1 MDANEKIID
10 TFATRVRQMILQY
23 HDVVKENG
31 ELYAMVDERD
41 AQIRLLEAK
50 VRQLQNDYNSL
61 KTARMIEVSDHDL
74 DTAKR
79 KVNKLIRD
87 VDKCITL
94 LSEQQ

>member
-41 AQIRLLEAK
+41 AEIRRLKAE
-50 VRQLQNDYNSL
+50 VRQIQNDYKSL
-61 KTARMIEVSDHDL
+61 KTARMLEVSDTDL

>member
-41 AQIRLLEAK
+41 AEIRRLQAE
-50 VRQLQNDYNSL
+50 VRQLQNDYKSL
-61 KTARMIEVSDHDL
+61 KTARMLEVSDTDL

-87 VDKCITL
+87 IDKCITL

>member
-10 TFATRVRQMILQY
+10 RFATRVRQMILQY

-41 AQIRLLEAK
+41 AQIRKLEAQ
-50 VRQLQNDYNSL
+50 VRQLQNDYNAL
-61 KTARMIEVSDHDL
+61 KMARMLEVSDQDL
-74 DTAKR
+74 DMAKK
-79 KVNKLIRD
+79 KVSKLIRD

>member
-10 TFATRVRQMILQY
+10 RFATRVRQMILQY

-41 AQIRLLEAK
+41 AQIRKLDAQ
-50 VRQLQNDYNSL
+50 VRQLQNDYNAL
-61 KTARMIEVSDHDL
+61 KMARMLEVSDQDL
-74 DTAKR
+74 DMAKK
-79 KVNKLIRD
+79 KVSKLIRD

>member
-1 MDANEKIID
+1 MDANEKVID

-23 HDVVKENG
+23 HDVVKENS

-41 AQIRLLEAK
+41 ARIRQLEGQ
-50 VRQLQNDYNSL
+50 VRQLQNDYKSL
-61 KTARMIEVSDHDL
+61 KTARMLEVSNGDL
-74 DTAKR
+74 DAAR
-79 KVNKLIRD
+79 KTINKLVRD

>member
-10 TFATRVRQMILQY
+10 RFATRVRQMILQY
-23 HDVVKENG
+23 HDMVKENG

-41 AQIRLLEAK
+41 EQISKLNAQI
-50 VRQLQNDYNSL
+50 RQLQNDYNAL
-61 KTARMIEVSDHDL
+61 KMARMLEVSDQDI
-74 DTAKR
+74 DMAKK
-79 KVNKLIRD
+79 KVNKLIRN

>member
-10 TFATRVRQMILQY
+10 RFATRVRQMILQY

-41 AQIRLLEAK
+41 AQISKLEAQI
-50 VRQLQNDYNSL
+50 RQLQNDYNAL
-61 KTARMIEVSDHDL
+61 KMARMLEVSDQDI
-74 DTAKR
+74 DTAKK

>member
-10 TFATRVRQMILQY
+10 RFATRVRQMILQY
-23 HDVVKENG
+23 QDMVKENG

-41 AQIRLLEAK
+41 EQISKLNAQI
-50 VRQLQNDYNSL
+50 RQLQNDYNAL
-61 KTARMIEVSDHDL
+61 KMARMLEVSDQDI
-74 DTAKR
+74 DMAKK
-79 KVNKLIRD
+79 KVNKLIRN

>member
-41 AQIRLLEAK
+41 AEIRRLQAE
-50 VRQLQNDYNSL
+50 VRHLQNDYNPL
-61 KTARMIEVSDHDL
+61 KTARMLEVSDTDL

>member
-10 TFATRVRQMILQY
+10 RFATRVRQMILQY

-41 AQIRLLEAK
+41 AQISKLEAQI
-50 VRQLQNDYNSL
+50 RQLQNDYNAL
-61 KTARMIEVSDHDL
+61 KMARMLEVSDQDL
-74 DTAKR
+74 DTAKK

>member
-41 AQIRLLEAK
+41 AEIRRLQAE

-61 KTARMIEVSDHDL
+61 KTARMLEVSDTDL

>member
-10 TFATRVRQMILQY
+10 RFATRVRQMILQY

-41 AQIRLLEAK
+41 QQIRKLEAQ
-50 VRQLQNDYNSL
+50 VRQLQGDYNSL
-61 KTARMIEVSDHDL
+61 KMARMLEVTDQDL
-74 DTAKR
+74 DMAKK

>member
-23 HDVVKENG
+23 HDVEKENG
-31 ELYAMVDERD
+31 ELYAMVDVRD
-41 AQIRLLEAK
+41 AEIRRLQAE
-50 VRQLQNDYNSL
+50 VRQLQNDYKSL
-61 KTARMIEVSDHDL
+61 KTARMLEVSDTDL

>member
-1 MDANEKIID
+1 MEANEKIID
-10 TFATRVRQMILQY
+10 RFATRVRQMILQY

-41 AQIRLLEAK
+41 ARIKKLEAQ
-50 VRQLQNDYNSL
+50 VRQLQNDYNAL
-61 KTARMIEVSDHDL
+61 KMARMLEVSDQDL
-74 DTAKR
+74 DMAKK
-79 KVNKLIRD
+79 KVSKLIRD

>member
-41 AQIRLLEAK
+41 AEIRRLQAE
-50 VRQLQNDYNSL
+50 VRQLQNDYKSL
-61 KTARMIEVSDHDL
+61 KTARMLEVGDTDL

>member
-10 TFATRVRQMILQY
+10 RFATRVRQMILQY

-41 AQIRLLEAK
+41 VQIRKLEAQ
-50 VRQLQNDYNSL
+50 VRQLQNDYNAL
-61 KTARMIEVSDHDL
+61 KMARMLEVSDQDL
-74 DTAKR
+74 DMAKK
-79 KVNKLIRD
+79 KVSKLIRD

>member
-41 AQIRLLEAK
+41 AEIRRLQAE

-61 KTARMIEVSDHDL
+61 KMARMLEVSDTDL

>member
-10 TFATRVRQMILQY
+10 RFATRVRQMILQY

-41 AQIRLLEAK
+41 AKISKLEAQ

-61 KTARMIEVSDHDL
+61 KMARMLEVSDQDL
-74 DTAKR
+74 DMAKK

-94 LSEQQ
+94 LCEQQ

>member
-10 TFATRVRQMILQY
+10 RFATRVRQMILQY

-41 AQIRLLEAK
+41 AQIRKLEAQ
-50 VRQLQNDYNSL
+50 VRQLQNDYNTL
-61 KTARMIEVSDHDL
+61 KMARMLEVSDQDL
-74 DTAKR
+74 DMAKK
-79 KVNKLIRD
+79 KVSKLIRD

>member
-10 TFATRVRQMILQY
+10 RFATRVRQMILQY

-41 AQIRLLEAK
+41 QQIRKLEAQ
-50 VRQLQNDYNSL
+50 VRQLQGDYNSL
-61 KTARMIEVSDHDL
+61 KMARMLEVSDQDL
-74 DTAKR
+74 DMAKK

>member
-10 TFATRVRQMILQY
+10 RFATRVRQMILQY

-41 AQIRLLEAK
+41 AQISKLEAQI
-50 VRQLQNDYNSL
+50 RQLHNDYNAL
-61 KTARMIEVSDHDL
+61 KMARMLEVSDQDL
-74 DTAKR
+74 DMAKK

>member
-1 MDANEKIID
+1 MEANEKIID
-10 TFATRVRQMILQY
+10 RFATRVRQMILQY

-41 AQIRLLEAK
+41 AQIRKLEAQ
-50 VRQLQNDYNSL
+50 VRQLQNDYNAL
-61 KTARMIEVSDHDL
+61 KMARMLEVSDQDL
-74 DTAKR
+74 DMAKK
-79 KVNKLIRD
+79 KVSKLIRD

>member
-10 TFATRVRQMILQY
+10 RFATRVRQMILQY

-41 AQIRLLEAK
+41 AQISKLEAQI
-50 VRQLQNDYNSL
+50 RQLQNDYNAL
-61 KTARMIEVSDHDL
+61 KMARMLEVSDQDL
-74 DTAKR
+74 DMAKK

>member
-10 TFATRVRQMILQY
+10 RFATRVRQMILQY
-23 HDVVKENG
+23 HDMVKENG

-41 AQIRLLEAK
+41 EQISKLNAQI
-50 VRQLQNDYNSL
+50 RQLQNDYNAL
-61 KTARMIEVSDHDL
+61 KMARMLEVSDQDI
-74 DTAKR
+74 DMAKK
-79 KVNKLIRD
+79 KVNKLIRS

>member
-10 TFATRVRQMILQY
+10 RFATRVRQMILQY

-41 AQIRLLEAK
+41 AHISKLEAQI
-50 VRQLQNDYNSL
+50 RQLQNDYNAL
-61 KTARMIEVSDHDL
+61 KMARMLEVSDQDL
-74 DTAKR
+74 DMAKK

>member
-10 TFATRVRQMILQY
+10 RFATRVRQMILQY

-41 AQIRLLEAK
+41 AQISKLDAQI
-50 VRQLQNDYNSL
+50 RQLQNDYNAL
-61 KTARMIEVSDHDL
+61 KMARMLEVSDQDL
-74 DTAKR
+74 DMAKK

>member
-41 AQIRLLEAK
+41 AEIRRLQAE
-50 VRQLQNDYNSL
+50 VRLLQNDYKSL
-61 KTARMIEVSDHDL
+61 KTARMLEVSDTDL

>member
-41 AQIRLLEAK
+41 AEIRRLPAE
-50 VRQLQNDYNSL
+50 VRQLQNDYKSL
-61 KTARMIEVSDHDL
+61 KTARMLEVSDTDL

>member
-10 TFATRVRQMILQY
+10 RFATRVRQMILQY
-23 HDVVKENG
+23 HDMVKENG

-41 AQIRLLEAK
+41 EQITKLNAQI
-50 VRQLQNDYNSL
+50 RQLQNDYNAL
-61 KTARMIEVSDHDL
+61 KMARMLEVSDQDI
-74 DTAKR
+74 DMAKK
-79 KVNKLIRD
+79 KVNKLIRN

>member
-1 MDANEKIID
+1 M
-10 TFATRVRQMILQY
+10 L
-23 HDVVKENG
+23 
-31 ELYAMVDERD
+31 
-41 AQIRLLEAK
+41 
-50 VRQLQNDYNSL
+50 
-61 KTARMIEVSDHDL
+61 EVSDTDL

>member
-41 AQIRLLEAK
+41 AEIRRLQAE
-50 VRQLQNDYNSL
+50 VHQLQNDYNSL
-61 KTARMIEVSDHDL
+61 KTARMLEVSDTDL